1 MSQENVEVVQ
11 AIYAAWG
18 AGDFSSVD
26 WAHAEIEFEF
36 ADGPTPGAWTG
47 RAAMAKA
54 WSETM
59 SAFEELHAIAEEY
72 CGLDDERVLVLMHN
86 SGRGKES
93 GLDVGLIPTREPTCS
108 TSATARCAP
117 ARPLLG
123 PRQGPRSRG
132 AAGVATHDSPPPKPE
147 ANSGSR

>member
-11 AIYAAWG
+11 AIYAARG

-93 GLDVGLIPTREPTCS
+93 GLDVGLIPTKAANLFHVRDGKVTRLVLYWDRAKALEAVGLRE
-108 TSATARCAP
+108 
-117 ARPLLG
+117 
-123 PRQGPRSRG
+123 
-132 AAGVATHDSPPPKPE
+132 
-147 ANSGSR
+147 